1 MHRDYIILDR
11 SASMH
16 SQWSYA
22 LDGVNAYV
30 RKLAREKVNSLVTF
44 ITFNNDVVDIKQK
57 KSASH
62 WFAMLESK
70 DFSPDGSTPLNDA
83 IVATISLAKRDEP
96 QTATLLFVT
105 DGDDTSSTQFT
116 EEQAKLAIAEAKS
129 FGWQV
134 IFIGAGFDPREQ
146 ARRYGVS
153 EQQFIEVNPKRL
165 RSAMLETAEARAA
178 HVKSG
183 TAIGFTPEQKL
194 LLGGPA

>member
-30 RKLAREKVNSLVTF
+30 RKLAKEKVNSLVTF
-44 ITFNNDVVDIKQK
+44 ITFHNDVVDINQR
-57 KSASH
+57 KSVNH
-62 WFAMLESK
+62 WFAMLEGK
-70 DFSPDGSTPLNDA
+70 DFLPDGSTPLNDA
-83 IVATISLAKRDEP
+83 IVASITLAKRDEP
-96 QTATLLFVT
+96 KTATLLFVT
-105 DGDDTSSTQFT
+105 DGDDTSSTHT
-116 EEQAKLAIAEAKS
+116 ETEAKDLIAEAQAL
-129 FGWQV
+129 GWQV

-165 RSAMLETAEARAA
+165 RNALYETAEARAK
-178 HVKSG
+178 HVQNG
-183 TAIGFTPEQKL
+183 TAIAYSPEQKL